1 MDFLEYVRMCQEET
15 DQEKR
20 QEKLCRGLIYKVEA
34 GDTLYSISRR
44 YDLRVRDLMRANPF
58 VNVYNLQIGEELC
71 IPVAANQPVEGAY
84 PYVVR
89 QGDTI
94 LSIMNR
100 SGASFEELARLNRGV
115 AGLRLPPGMI
125 ILLPS
130 KIQPRMDMEPVNE
143 NNRGTENNG
152 MVDGMTGMPG
162 SNEMPGGMTRMPGNN
177 EMPGGMT
184 RMPGNNEM
192 PGGMTRMPGNNG
204 MIENVIIPDNS
215 MENGIRN
222 NERDN

>member
-44 YDLRVRDLMRANPF
+44 YDLRVRDLMKANPF

-71 IPVAANQPVEGAY
+71 IPVSTNQSVEGAY

-94 LSIMNR
+94 LSILNK

-130 KIQPRMDMEPVNE
+130 KIQPRTDMEPVNE
-143 NNRGTENNG
+143 NSKTAENNG
-152 MVDGMTGMPG
+152 MSD
-162 SNEMPGGMTRMPGNN
+162 EMMRMPGNS
-177 EMPGGMT
+177 EMPDGIM
-184 RMPGNNEM
+184 
-192 PGGMTRMPGNNG
+192 RMPGNNG
-204 MIENVIIPDNS
+204 MMENVIIPDNR
-215 MENGIRN
+215 MENGMTN
-222 NERDN
+222 N

>member
-94 LSIMNR
+94 LSILNR

-130 KIQPRMDMEPVNE
+130 KIQPRMDKEPVNE
-143 NNRGTENNG
+143 NDRRTENN
-152 MVDGMTGMPG
+152 GMTGMPG
-162 SNEMPGGMTRMPGNN
+162 SNEMPGGMTGIPGGMTGMPGNN
-177 EMPGGMT
+177 EMPGGIT
-184 RMPGNNEM
+184 G
-192 PGGMTRMPGNNG
+192 MPGNNG

-222 NERDN
+222 NERNN

>member
-94 LSIMNR
+94 LSILNR

-130 KIQPRMDMEPVNE
+130 KIQPRMDKEPVNE
-143 NNRGTENNG
+143 NDIRTENNG
-152 MVDGMTGMPG
+152 MTRMPG
-162 SNEMPGGMTRMPGNN
+162 SNEMPGGMTGMPGNN

-184 RMPGNNEM
+184 V
-192 PGGMTRMPGNNG
+192 MPGNNG

-222 NERDN
+222 NERNN

>member
-94 LSIMNR
+94 LSILNR

-130 KIQPRMDMEPVNE
+130 KIQPRMDKEPVNE
-143 NNRGTENNG
+143 NDIRTENNG
-152 MVDGMTGMPG
+152 MTRMPG
-162 SNEMPGGMTRMPGNN
+162 SNEMPGGMTGMPGNN

-184 RMPGNNEM
+184 G
-192 PGGMTRMPGNNG
+192 MPGNNG

-222 NERDN
+222 NERNN